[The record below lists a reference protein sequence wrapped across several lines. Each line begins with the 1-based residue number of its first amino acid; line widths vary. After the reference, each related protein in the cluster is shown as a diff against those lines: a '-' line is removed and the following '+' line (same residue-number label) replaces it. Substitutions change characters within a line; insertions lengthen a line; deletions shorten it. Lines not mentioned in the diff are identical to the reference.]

1 MTDTKSQ
8 QERIAA
14 ARAEAGERKRMGEQ
28 ESFYRNFLSLSET
41 IQMVANCIQIS
52 DDELDL
58 VVLPD
63 SELGDVAAFE
73 ARVAATSLKQLFRT
87 SRAADILGLNIAN
100 TPAGHRLRWF
110 DVTTGRGETYWQS
123 AAARDEGLALLADM
137 AKWESS
143 AREAQRRQAMF
154 NSSRWSAHEP
164 ASAPRF
170 RDLPTT
176 PRIRLIGFDPD
187 ELIDFLLTRQIPNTL
202 VAALPFSE
210 VRESAPAQIPTS
222 AVSRAE
228 RPPKFRGPLAATLA
242 MAWQIAHDRDSPH
255 SMLHALVELAQRKPP
270 PRPLHSATDD
280 GQEVKWVNDEG
291 EIQIFT
297 IKDMQSR
304 MRVIRKTNT

>member
-14 ARAEAGERKRMGEQ
+14 ARAEAGERKRMGER

-110 DVTTGRGETYWQS
+110 DVTTARGETYWQS

-176 PRIRLIGFDPD
+176 PRIRLIG
-187 ELIDFLLTRQIPNTL
+187 L
-202 VAALPFSE
+202 
-210 VRESAPAQIPTS
+210 
-222 AVSRAE
+222 
-228 RPPKFRGPLAATLA
+228 
-242 MAWQIAHDRDSPH
+242 
-255 SMLHALVELAQRKPP
+255 
-270 PRPLHSATDD
+270 
-280 GQEVKWVNDEG
+280 
-291 EIQIFT
+291 
-297 IKDMQSR
+297 
-304 MRVIRKTNT
+304 